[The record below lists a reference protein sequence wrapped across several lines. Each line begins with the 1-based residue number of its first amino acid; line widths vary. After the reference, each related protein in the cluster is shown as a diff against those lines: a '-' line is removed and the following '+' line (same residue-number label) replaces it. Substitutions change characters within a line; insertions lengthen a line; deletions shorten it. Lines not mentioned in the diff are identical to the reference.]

1 MKNRIAVIGLIST
14 LIIGNV
20 IPTCAIEQTVQEQ
33 ISQEIAKTNQNISD
47 EERQEIEKLIEEG
60 KNVEGGWDT
69 KEQHAWMNK
78 VKSFNERYN
87 DNMLY
92 DDIKSICEEEYTSD
106 NNVNHEL
113 ARLMALRD
121 GFETDIDKLITR
133 GKQFKVCDNV
143 SLDTDDGTP
152 EAFLWALNVYHYNES
167 HPDNGEYDHLK
178 YKSYHASRGLFL
190 GEERDEIVSIL
201 NVMKGQEVTAR
212 KLDKIYVDE
221 NDIKHDY
228 LKNECFDKTGLR
240 VYGTYTYYYNKGT
253 PRELNRE
260 ITKYEVDTDTPLQVG
275 TNDIKISVTY
285 DGEEYTTSVRVYVK
299 EASSNDENEYD
310 DELIDLIREGKS
322 ISNLNSTAAY
332 NWVLKVK
339 KYNEAHNE
347 NSLYEDIKKKCED
360 MINTSINDTDKNMV
374 IAYLNV
380 IKDEKISD
388 IKLSNIYVEGNY
400 KTVYNEGETFDK
412 TNLEVYG
419 IYKYTY
425 DNGNTRNIK
434 KKIDNYTVTPDKALK
449 RNDKNVTVKVT
460 DGEVTRSV
468 DVSIYVNYKE
478 DISDK
483 ETTTTPDKESPT
495 TSNKEQATTDV
506 KTTVKANKKK
516 CKVPKLTKVKNKK
529 VIYGKGPK
537 GAKVHI
543 KIGKKTYIKKIN
555 KKGKFVLKIKKKISK
570 KTKIVIWTT
579 KKGLKASNKT
589 VWYVKK

>member
-1 MKNRIAVIGLIST
+1 M
-14 LIIGNV
+14 
-20 IPTCAIEQTVQEQ
+20 
-33 ISQEIAKTNQNISD
+33 
-47 EERQEIEKLIEEG
+47 
-60 KNVEGGWDT
+60 
-69 KEQHAWMNK
+69 
-78 VKSFNERYN
+78 
-87 DNMLY
+87 
-92 DDIKSICEEEYTSD
+92 
-106 NNVNHEL
+106 
-113 ARLMALRD
+113 
-121 GFETDIDKLITR
+121 
-133 GKQFKVCDNV
+133 
-143 SLDTDDGTP
+143 
-152 EAFLWALNVYHYNES
+152 
-167 HPDNGEYDHLK
+167 
-178 YKSYHASRGLFL
+178 
-190 GEERDEIVSIL
+190 
-201 NVMKGQEVTAR
+201 
-212 KLDKIYVDE
+212 
-221 NDIKHDY
+221 
-228 LKNECFDKTGLR
+228 
-240 VYGTYTYYYNKGT
+240 
-253 PRELNRE
+253 
-260 ITKYEVDTDTPLQVG
+260 
-275 TNDIKISVTY
+275 
-285 DGEEYTTSVRVYVK
+285 
-299 EASSNDENEYD
+299 
-310 DELIDLIREGKS
+310 
-322 ISNLNSTAAY
+322 NSTAAY
-332 NWVLKVK
+332 NWVLQVK

-347 NSLYEDIKKKCED
+347 NSLYDDIKKKCED

-388 IKLSNIYVEGNY
+388 IKLSNIYAEGNY

-425 DNGNTRNIK
+425 DNGNTRNITK
-434 KKIDNYTVTPDKALK
+434 AIKDYVVSPNKALN
-449 RNDKNVTVKVT
+449 RNDKKVT
-460 DGEVTRSV
+460 IKVNNGEVTRSV